1 MRETQSGVI
10 SGWGPRARPVC
21 LGPSRLSDTI
31 DVGWDLK
38 KTFFSSFG
46 CFAATFLDFLF
57 YFILFALYRIGR
69 VDYFTIT

>member
-21 LGPSRLSDTI
+21 LGPSCLSDTI

-38 KTFFSSFG
+38 KKLFSPVLGVSRPLFEI
-46 CFAATFLDFLF
+46 F
-57 YFILFALYRIGR
+57 YFILFYLL
-69 VDYFTIT
+69 FTELVELITLQ